1 MERTVSRMREK
12 QAKKVSQ
19 QRGTPFSMFG
29 GEVFS
34 TFSRIVRSIPSH
46 FYSIIFRYAA
56 VNGDEI
62 RGIRFGYVIIIIKKR
77 MKNKELAANDERIVA
92 ATKMASD

>member
-1 MERTVSRMREK
+1 
-12 QAKKVSQ
+12 
-19 QRGTPFSMFG
+19 MFG